1 MVQIIPMRQAP
12 SLAQALGAG
21 FGQGLS
27 EGMDS
32 AIKDMM
38 ERKVNDRKTRSLFH
52 ALGPELQQQLGLT
65 EQDLDKFSGIDP
77 NTFMSVL
84 NVKLQQGNQAN
95 LASSQMES
103 PVSGGRPTEAFQGIP
118 QETRARTLTA
128 GTPPMLAQEDM
139 PAVEETQPRQSKE
152 PQLQMLKQRETSGFE
167 TLPYA
172 QQKQQLTDYWNEK
185 ILRAPASERK
195 EYLNAKKQELKYLQE
210 EEKIRQQTRSTEIKN
225 KLAEKQLRELPHE
238 VSTQLTKMQEAA
250 TAADKSI
257 QGIEAA
263 DTLLKAGAQFPEA
276 VTRINQILPG
286 TRIAEFANGL
296 AANPLSVALETAKV
310 QQFGGARSI
319 FGSRMAVAEFDRYA
333 KKLQSVTDPALSNE
347 IKSILLKQAAM
358 QDKFAYEGLNKAIK
372 EDRDAPSDVILRK
385 GKKYADQM
393 AVSNSQ
399 KTKKQL
405 DGILKEWQVKEQ
417 KFKPGFTSKN
427 INDFKNIPEG
437 HSVRTPSGEIL
448 TMKNGKL
455 IKE

>member
-1 MVQIIPMRQAP
+1 MVQIIPMERAP

-21 FGQGLS
+21 LGQGLNY
-27 EGMDS
+27 
-32 AIKDMM
+32 AVQDMM
-38 ERKVNDRKTRSLFH
+38 QQKMNTRQNKSLLA
-52 ALGPELQQQLGLT
+52 ALGPQMQEQIGLS
-65 EQDLDKFSGIDP
+65 EKDLDKFSGIDP
-77 NTFMSVL
+77 QTFMSVL
-84 NVKLQQGNQAN
+84 NMKLQQGNQSNFAN
-95 LASSQMES
+95 AQVGS
-103 PVSGGRPTEAFQGIP
+103 PMNIGAREIPTQAPTMKMQPGMAPMLEQENIPATEA
-118 QETRARTLTA
+118 QEQKPKLQIQEEKKALDFEKMPYSEQKKA
-128 GTPPMLAQEDM
+128 VQDFWNQKIAQAPPI
-139 PAVEETQPRQSKE
+139 
-152 PQLQMLKQRETSGFE
+152 QR
-167 TLPYA
+167 
-172 QQKQQLTDYWNEK
+172 KD
-185 ILRAPASERK
+185 
-195 EYLNAKKQELKYLQE
+195 YLNAKKQELKYLQE
-210 EEKIRQQTRSTEIKN
+210 EEKIRQQTKSTEVKTR
-225 KLAEKQLRELPHE
+225 LAEKQLQELPQE
-238 VSTQLTKMQEAA
+238 VSSQLIKFQEAA
-250 TAADKSI
+250 SSADKSI

-358 QDKFAYEGLNKAIK
+358 QDKFAYEGLNKSIK
-372 EDRDAPSDVILRK
+372 ENRDAPSDVILRK
-385 GKKYADQM
+385 GKKYSDQM
-393 AVSNSQ
+393 AIKNSQ

-405 DGILKEWQVKEQ
+405 DGVLKSWQVKEQ